1 MSIAL
6 NSENFAA
13 EVLESKM
20 PVFVYFYASW
30 WGACASQTPIIDELV
45 FDSVGK
51 VKIAKL
57 MVDDGKDIARK
68 YRVMSIPTMILFE
81 NGNEAKRL
89 VGLHQKSQLKE
100 ELGL

>member
-1 MSIAL
+1 
-6 NSENFAA
+6 
-13 EVLESKM
+13 
-20 PVFVYFYASW
+20 
-30 WGACASQTPIIDELV
+30 
-45 FDSVGK
+45 
-51 VKIAKL
+51 

-81 NGNEAKRL
+81 NGNETKRL

>member
-1 MSIAL
+1 M
-6 NSENFAA
+6 
-13 EVLESKM
+13 
-20 PVFVYFYASW
+20 
-30 WGACASQTPIIDELV
+30 IDELV

-89 VGLHQKSQLKE
+89 VGLHQKS
-100 ELGL
+100 

>member
-1 MSIAL
+1 
-6 NSENFAA
+6 
-13 EVLESKM
+13 
-20 PVFVYFYASW
+20 
-30 WGACASQTPIIDELV
+30 
-45 FDSVGK
+45 
-51 VKIAKL
+51 

-81 NGNEAKRL
+81 NRNEAKRL

>member
-1 MSIAL
+1 
-6 NSENFAA
+6 
-13 EVLESKM
+13 
-20 PVFVYFYASW
+20 
-30 WGACASQTPIIDELV
+30 
-45 FDSVGK
+45 
-51 VKIAKL
+51 

-100 ELGL
+100 ELGYNKIES